1 MTDPWP
7 EADQPSLDALVE
19 AAYAELRA
27 AASRQLAARG
37 RAAGGEATL
46 ETTALVHEAY
56 LKLAGG
62 TPGRW
67 RDESHFKAVAAVAMR
82 HILVDRARARATER
96 RGGRLTRVTLDDVV
110 VASDD
115 QPEALLAIDAA
126 CVRLAETSPRLA
138 RLVELRFFGGLS
150 EEAAARELGVTVRT
164 VQRDWIK
171 ARSLLAVTLAP

>member
-1 MTDPWP
+1 MRD
-7 EADQPSLDALVE
+7 
-19 AAYAELRA
+19 
-27 AASRQLAARG
+27 SRRRTAR
-37 RAAGGEATL
+37 RQ
-46 ETTALVHEAY
+46 
-56 LKLAGG
+56 
-62 TPGRW
+62 
-67 RDESHFKAVAAVAMR
+67 
-82 HILVDRARARATER
+82 
-96 RGGRLTRVTLDDVV
+96 LTRVTLDDVA

-126 CVRLAETSPRLA
+126 CARLAETSPRLA